1 MGERTILFRI
11 GLDDQIQSKSKRCVS
26 HASIV
31 AKAIKVSSLKQTV
44 AAFTKEVFEEHWL
57 MQSIQSAV
65 REEHKAVIT
74 DFGSGVR
81 IVVGTEIKSKED
93 YGLLISVSLKIGNN
107 VSDAVKLFAGDTI
120 FDHISGIN
128 PASSQSIHLWLE
140 ICSSDIRSNI
150 WTSFLDEPI
159 ETYGNN

>member
-1 MGERTILFRI
+1 M
-11 GLDDQIQSKSKRCVS
+11 
-26 HASIV
+26 
-31 AKAIKVSSLKQTV
+31 
-44 AAFTKEVFEEHWL
+44 
-57 MQSIQSAV
+57 
-65 REEHKAVIT
+65 
-74 DFGSGVR
+74 R

-128 PASSQSIHLWLE
+128 PASPQSIHLWLE

-150 WTSFLDEPI
+150 WTSFLDEPMMAWN
-159 ETYGNN
+159 ESDEDMQD